1 MSKEDEEEKSS
12 ISVFLY
18 DKKIIDLK
26 IRLQYENILM
36 PTFFRIL
43 VDAFLA
49 KDDRI
54 LSLISEWRNEVGKKR
69 VNRHINKMIAKR
81 KKTESNFMISKDSL
95 GKIYDRFVK
104 DTEFDKMLEDENED
118 E

>member
-18 DKKIIDLK
+18 DKKIIDLR

-54 LSLISEWRNEVGKKR
+54 LSLISEWRDEVGKKR
-69 VNRHINKMIAKR
+69 VNRHIRNMISKR
-81 KKTESNFMISKDSL
+81 KKTEKNFMITKDYL
-95 GKIYDRFVK
+95 GKIYDRFVS
-104 DTEFDKMLEDENED
+104 DTEFDTILEDED